1 MKSPIKIGGRYWRSN
16 LKHPFYLLDE
26 FDKCLPDAIE
36 ETDIIVI
43 LEVFNH
49 TSQGNKLRGKK
60 NFRAKILTPKGRI
73 CYLYGSL
80 HEWEEVGY

>member
-1 MKSPIKIGGRYWRSN
+1 MKSPIKIGGRYRRLN

-73 CYLYGSL
+73 CYLYGSFV
-80 HEWEEVGY
+80 EWEEVGC